1 MSREQSRGKLAD
13 KALHRGNC
21 QEAGQPEGVPMSC
34 EHLICAQCA
43 GPVVEGRCPACRAAR
58 QEVHHHSMASPQLLI
73 AVIAVLA
80 VLMLLA
86 LQLGR

>member
-1 MSREQSRGKLAD
+1 
-13 KALHRGNC
+13 
-21 QEAGQPEGVPMSC
+21 MSC

-73 AVIAVLA
+73 AAILVLA
-80 VLMLLA
+80 VVMLLA
-86 LQLGR
+86 MQLGR